1 MKAGQ
6 KVVCLN
12 NTGAEQLT
20 VNEIYTI
27 RRMIPHQT
35 LPCGVE
41 LEEVKQDDWATGGF
55 KQSRFRLVDY
65 AWAETLIEKMRIE
78 EPCLN

>member
-12 NTGAEQLT
+12 NTGAEQLE

-27 RRMIPHQT
+27 KRIIPHQT

-41 LEEVKQDDWATGGF
+41 LEEVKQDNWATGGF

-65 AWAETLIEKMRIE
+65 ACGERLIEKLKVE